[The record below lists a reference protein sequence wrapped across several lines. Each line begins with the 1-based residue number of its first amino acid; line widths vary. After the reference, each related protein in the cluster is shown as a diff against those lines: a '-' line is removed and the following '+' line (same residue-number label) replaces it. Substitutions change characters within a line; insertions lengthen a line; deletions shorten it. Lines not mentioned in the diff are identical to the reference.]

1 MKQEKKVCIVNL
13 TNSNGEY
20 IILICL
26 WGVSPI
32 RLRKLKAGII
42 KKISVMK
49 SFLFILIS
57 FLLGLVLFWVAFHH

>member
-1 MKQEKKVCIVNL
+1 MKQEKIACMINL

-49 SFLFILIS
+49 SFLYLPKGGINSKIIL
-57 FLLGLVLFWVAFHH
+57 GKN